1 MKNTWKVV
9 YGAAR
14 CMRRQGTTFYPS
26 GAQAWSTHVA
36 LLVAACAM
44 CGVAVA

>member
-1 MKNTWKVV
+1 MKNTWEVA
-9 YGAAR
+9 YRTAR
-14 CMRRQGTTFYPS
+14 CMRRQGATFYPA

-36 LLVAACAM
+36 LLVTACAM